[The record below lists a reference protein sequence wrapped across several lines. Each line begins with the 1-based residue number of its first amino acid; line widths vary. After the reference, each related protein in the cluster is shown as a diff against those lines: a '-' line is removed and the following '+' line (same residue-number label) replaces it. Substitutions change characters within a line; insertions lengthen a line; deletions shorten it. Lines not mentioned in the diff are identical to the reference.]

1 METTTFDDITR
12 TLSNTLPRRT
22 ALRGLVAGA
31 VAAVAGGVL
40 LQAEDASA
48 KRRKK
53 SKKSK
58 KQQNRQQN
66 QNQDQNGG
74 QTPFLPSGA
83 RCQNDGQCDSGQN
96 QICEVPHNASN
107 SDTHCCGAAGA
118 VCGGVNAD
126 GDAIGPL
133 CCVGEAGVRSF
144 VCSQNDANTPNV
156 AGTCIPA
163 PPDV

>member
-1 METTTFDDITR
+1 MDTTKFDSVARLFGSGMTR
-12 TLSNTLPRRT
+12 RG

-31 VAAVAGGVL
+31 AAITAGGVL
-40 LQAEDASA
+40 IQAEDASA

-58 KQQNRQQN
+58 KQQNRQQD

-83 RCQNDGQCDSGQN
+83 RCQNDGQCNSGQQ

-107 SDTHCCGAAGA
+107 SDTHCCGGAGA
-118 VCGGVNAD
+118 VCGGVNSN
-126 GDAIGPL
+126 GDAIGPF

-144 VCSQNDANTPNV
+144 ICSQNDETNPNV
-156 AGTCIPA
+156 PGTCIPV
-163 PPDV
+163 PPGA